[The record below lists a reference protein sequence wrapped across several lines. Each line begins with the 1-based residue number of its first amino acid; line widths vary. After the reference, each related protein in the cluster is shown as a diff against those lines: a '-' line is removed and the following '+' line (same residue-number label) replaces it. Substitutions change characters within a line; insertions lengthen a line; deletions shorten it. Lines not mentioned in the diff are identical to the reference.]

1 MILKRS
7 IQNPSFESSGFMVSD
22 KMNRPILIS
31 IIAILYGLE
40 AIVLMAFGILII
52 IGGAVSDVGIEDL
65 GMVGGI
71 IMIIMGLITLAIAI
85 GFWQGWTIIWYLAV
99 IFGIISIIFNIIS
112 LLGLFEIIT
121 LIVLIIQALIL
132 FYMFTNDVKD
142 HFDI

>member
-71 IMIIMGLITLAIAI
+71 IMIIIGLITLAIAI

>member
-1 MILKRS
+1 M
-7 IQNPSFESSGFMVSD
+7 
-22 KMNRPILIS
+22 
-31 IIAILYGLE
+31 
-40 AIVLMAFGILII
+40 LMAFGILII

-71 IMIIMGLITLAIAI
+71 IMIIIGLITLAIAI